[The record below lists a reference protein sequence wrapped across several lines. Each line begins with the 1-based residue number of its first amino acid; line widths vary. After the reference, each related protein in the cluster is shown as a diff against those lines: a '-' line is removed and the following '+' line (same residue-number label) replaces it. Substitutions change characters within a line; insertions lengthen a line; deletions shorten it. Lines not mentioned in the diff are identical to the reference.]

1 MIKNKEMNEIKGKT
15 FSKEDVH
22 LDFNGFID
30 CKFVECNIIY
40 HGFGPSG
47 LEGCSF
53 EKVRWNFSDAAAKT
67 LNFMSGLYAGGGE
80 GGKKLIEDTIKNI
93 ITGQYSKV

>member
-1 MIKNKEMNEIKGKT
+1 MIKIKEMNEIKGKT
-15 FSKEDVH
+15 FSNEDIH
-22 LDFNGFID
+22 LDFNEFID

-40 HGFGPSG
+40 HGYGPVK

-53 EKVRWNFSDAAAKT
+53 ENIRWSFSDAAAKT

-80 GGKKLIEDTIKNI
+80 GAKKLIETTVKNI
-93 ITGQYSKV
+93 ITGQYLKV